1 MRREP
6 IANSPAP
13 TRASAAGQ
21 RSPASSSCLTSI
33 ASSVHLVHG
42 RLTATD
48 GREGDQGQTQRRTAG
63 RSAADSGSPHPCRTY
78 GVAPPAKR
86 PDSTALGHPSLIR
99 MRSQVQVLAGPPP
112 IVPGQSAVG
121 SEPGT
126 LAAGLGRAG
135 AARPSPPAPPV
146 VPPGPPTRAA
156 ASATTTHRGRAARG
170 ASHSAAAATSALQPA
185 SVPTAQPPATGAPSA
200 GLACLVAQWSSAAA
214 AARTQP
220 GPPRS
225 ATDLPPAN
233 AMSAASPASRPPRP
247 SSSR

>member
-42 RLTATD
+42 RLMAID
-48 GREGDQGQTQRRTAG
+48 GQEGDQGQTQLRTAG

-99 MRSQVQVLAGPPP
+99 MRPLVQV
-112 IVPGQSAVG
+112 
-121 SEPGT
+121 
-126 LAAGLGRAG
+126 
-135 AARPSPPAPPV
+135 
-146 VPPGPPTRAA
+146 
-156 ASATTTHRGRAARG
+156 
-170 ASHSAAAATSALQPA
+170 
-185 SVPTAQPPATGAPSA
+185 
-200 GLACLVAQWSSAAA
+200 
-214 AARTQP
+214 QP
-220 GPPRS
+220 GPLHRVDLRERS
-225 ATDLPPAN
+225 SVVSSDRGRGD
-233 AMSAASPASRPPRP
+233 ASPAHNAPRAHPCRRPAAGEDRPIATMERAAWGVGDLDLVRRPPVGGTWC
-247 SSSR
+247 SRAGQR